1 MSFLTDFRYRL
12 KRLFS
17 QPRNQ
22 LGRWQR
28 RFVFLIEL
36 LTHCGVKL
44 IRDRAEEMAAAL
56 TYRTIFAL
64 IPLFVLG
71 LIVFRAFGGLEDIQG
86 KLYDP
91 MYRFFGVPETSYV
104 DDLQP
109 GEQVVIEVPDES
121 KAIADEAAKKERL
134 AAGLPE
140 TPEEKAVV
148 HQEQREVRAS
158 IRRALT
164 EVTSKVAN
172 LSFASIGA
180 VGVVLFLYAGIG
192 LVLSMEYDFNIILQ
206 APTSRP
212 WHIRIPIHWAIIT
225 LGTGLLALSLY
236 LSGRFVD
243 WAGQLGV
250 WSEVLPIMSR
260 FLAFLASWVML
271 LLLYVLMP
279 NTKVHLRSA
288 LYGSL
293 VAAVLWELAKFGFQI
308 YVKHALPYSAL
319 YGSLGLIPVFLFW
332 VYISWMIVLFGL
344 ELTAA
349 IQTTHAT
356 FDRPAEEPQ
365 AGLPGDPD
373 LLLPLLT
380 SIGQAFVEGKTV
392 GRQALSDRLGLP
404 TRLINELS
412 AELEKAGLIHS
423 VASDDGDTGYALAM
437 PPNRIRM
444 ATVLDLGRKLLP
456 EASQQESHPGWRY
469 MTKIKD
475 GQRQQVGD
483 ATLMHVIDGSSNNSR
498 APA

>member
-1 MSFLTDFRYRL
+1 MAFFTELRHRLTM
-12 KRLFS
+12 LFS
-17 QPRNQ
+17 QPRSE

-36 LTHCGVKL
+36 LAHCGRKL

-56 TYRTIFAL
+56 TYRTIFSL

-71 LIVFRAFGGLEDIQG
+71 LVVFRAFGGLDDIQG

-104 DDLQP
+104 DDVRP
-109 GEQVVIEVPDES
+109 GERVVIEVPDP
-121 KAIADEAAKKERL
+121 KKEVEEEAVKQEKK
-134 AAGLPE
+134 AAGVEP
-140 TPEEKAVV
+140 TPAEKAAGQ
-148 HQEQREVRAS
+148 QEQREVRAS

-212 WHIRIPIHWAIIT
+212 WHIRIPIHWSIIT

-236 LSGRFVD
+236 LTGRFVD

-250 WSEVLPIMSR
+250 WSEMLPVMSR

-271 LLLYVLMP
+271 MLLYVLMP
-279 NTKVHLRSA
+279 NTKVHFRSA

-293 VAAVLWELAKFGFQI
+293 VAAILWEVAKFGFQI

-319 YGSLGLIPVFLFW
+319 YGSLGLIPLFLFW
-332 VYISWMIVLFGL
+332 VYISWVIVLFGL

-356 FDRPAEEPQ
+356 FDHPKEEPS

-373 LLLPLLT
+373 LLLPILAQ
-380 SIGQAFVEGKTV
+380 IGRAFTEGKTV
-392 GRQALSDRLGLP
+392 GRQALAERLNLP
-404 TRLINELS
+404 ARLINDFS
-412 AELEKAGLIHS
+412 CELEKAGLIHC
-423 VASDDGDTGYALAM
+423 VASEDGDTGYALAL
-437 PPNRIRM
+437 PPDRIRI
-444 ATVLDLGRKLLP
+444 ATVLELGQRMLP
-456 EASQQESHPGWRY
+456 EASNGGDDAWRCMAQLKAAQRERAGDSTLARVLESSD
-469 MTKIKD
+469 I
-475 GQRQQVGD
+475 
-483 ATLMHVIDGSSNNSR
+483 
-498 APA
+498 